1 MKAIITAAAASLML
15 SSASFA
21 AAPVVQ
27 HEATKATAQQ
37 KGPVLLAAGG
47 LKTSGKASATSKG
60 MGLNKGRSAC
70 ACG

>member
-1 MKAIITAAAASLML
+1 MKTIMAAAIASLVL

-27 HEATKATAQQ
+27 HETPKATAQH
-37 KGPVLLAAGG
+37 KGTILLAAGG
-47 LKTSGKASATSKG
+47 LKTSGKASTTSKG
-60 MGLNKGRSAC
+60 MGLSKGRSAC

>member
-1 MKAIITAAAASLML
+1 MKAIITAAIASLML

-21 AAPVVQ
+21 AAPIMQ

-37 KGPVLLAAGG
+37 KGTILLAAGG
-47 LKTSGKASATSKG
+47 LKTSGATSATSKG
-60 MGLNKGRSAC
+60 KGFSKGRSAC

>member
-1 MKAIITAAAASLML
+1 MKTIMTAAIASLML

-37 KGPVLLAAGG
+37 KGTILLAAGRQNTRG
-47 LKTSGKASATSKG
+47 AAATTSKG
-60 MGLNKGRSAC
+60 MGLSGGRSAC